1 MLYNSLNSSIRIH
14 GAEMDYISFGNGDR
28 NLIMIPGL
36 GDSLKTVK
44 GTALTFALMYRMFA
58 KEFRV
63 YVFSRKNPIEKNC
76 STRDMAA
83 DLAYA
88 IRQLGIQKASVMGV
102 SEGGMIAQHLAIDY
116 PEITEKLIL
125 AVTLCKPNKTSEKVL
140 SNWIA
145 LAEKNDFPGLFSDMS
160 EKIYTP
166 KRVKAQRPFNCILA
180 AMSKPKDLQN
190 FIIQANACNTHDSS
204 ELIHAIECPVLIIGG
219 EQDQTVG
226 AEASYE
232 MARLI
237 KGSQLKM
244 YDGYRH
250 GVYEEC
256 KDFNRAVYDFAK

>member
-1 MLYNSLNSSIRIH
+1 MQNNARNISIEI
-14 GAEMDYISFGNGDR
+14 GSTDMDCISFGKGDR

-44 GTALTFALMYRMFA
+44 GTALPFSLMYRMFA
-58 KEFRV
+58 EEFKV
-63 YVFSRKNPIEKNC
+63 YVISRKNQIEKNYT
-76 STRDMAA
+76 TRDMAA

-88 IRQLGIQKASVMGV
+88 IRKLSIQKARVMGV
-102 SEGGMIAQHLAIDY
+102 SEGGMIAQYLAIDY

-125 AVTLCKPNKTSEKVL
+125 AVTLCKPNKTSEEVL
-140 SNWIA
+140 PHWIA

-166 KRVKAQRPFNCILA
+166 KRVKAQRPFNRLLA
-180 AMSKPKDLQN
+180 ALSKPEDLQN
-190 FIIQANACNTHDSS
+190 FIVQANACNTHDSS

-244 YDGYRH
+244 YDGYGH